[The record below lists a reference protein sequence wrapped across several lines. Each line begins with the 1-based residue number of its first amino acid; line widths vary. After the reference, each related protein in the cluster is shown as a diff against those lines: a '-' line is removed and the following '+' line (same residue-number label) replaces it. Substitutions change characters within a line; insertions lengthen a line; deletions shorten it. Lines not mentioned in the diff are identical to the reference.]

1 MEKNNESSDGGKSP
15 AQERSGEAAA
25 VEEYLELSKGNYHIG
40 TNSVGVSE
48 NGSAVFRDITVW
60 GGEAALVYQDTV
72 ASMFMAPVRLIHKL
86 LSHKKSTRKAIL
98 QGVDGIIHEGEMLLV
113 LGRPGSGSTTLLKT
127 LAGMTESFHGW
138 NGIVSYFGLSI
149 DIIKKKFR
157 GDVVYNAEGKS
168 STKQLDNF
176 GSDRQF

>member
-1 MEKNNESSDGGKSP
+1 MEKNNESSDGGRSP

-72 ASMFMAPVRLIHKL
+72 ASIFMAPVRLIHKL

-176 GSDRQF
+176 GSDRQL

>member
-60 GGEAALVYQDTV
+60 A
-72 ASMFMAPVRLIHKL
+72 VRLASSIK
-86 LSHKKSTRKAIL
+86 
-98 QGVDGIIHEGEMLLV
+98 
-113 LGRPGSGSTTLLKT
+113 TLLPACSW
-127 LAGMTESFHGW
+127 L
-138 NGIVSYFGLSI
+138 
-149 DIIKKKFR
+149 
-157 GDVVYNAEGKS
+157 
-168 STKQLDNF
+168 
-176 GSDRQF
+176 QFD